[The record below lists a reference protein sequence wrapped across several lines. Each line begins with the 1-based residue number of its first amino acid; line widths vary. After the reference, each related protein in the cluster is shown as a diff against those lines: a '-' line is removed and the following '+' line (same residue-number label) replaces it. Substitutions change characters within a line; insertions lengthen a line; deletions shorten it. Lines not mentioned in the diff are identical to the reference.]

1 MFLVSTVILFL
12 IYGNMNNNIIEKDK
26 HKINVILKIAE
37 YKSEKSLK
45 SLFFFYFLRTGNR
58 ESGRI
63 LHSII

>member
-1 MFLVSTVILFL
+1 
-12 IYGNMNNNIIEKDK
+12 MNNNIIEKDK